1 MDGLSFPTGIIT
13 PPGVLGNTPE
23 LDQQYGFDLDKAK
36 SLMAEAG
43 YADGFEVQ
51 LDCPNNRYNNDEKIC
66 QASSMRAVRFGM
78 SVSVSINFVISFTR
92 ALL

>member
-1 MDGLSFPTGIIT
+1 MREAFNLAIDKDAIQRVVMDGLSFPTGIIT

-66 QASSMRAVRFGM
+66 RLR
-78 SVSVSINFVISFTR
+78 
-92 ALL
+92 LLC